1 MPQIGDTYLNLAD
14 GFKRSGAG
22 ESREAIIAELLS
34 QTNEIMLDAHAMP
47 ANDGASHISTVRT
60 GLPSTTWRKLYKGVP
75 VSKSTTQ
82 QVRDT
87 CGMLE
92 SFSSHDR
99 DLVDKQVMP
108 QRFRIIESRAHLEA
122 MGQEMAA
129 TFIYGDTAV
138 DPEKFMGLAPRYD
151 AYQDGDDT
159 KSSFNVIDAG
169 GEAADANTS
178 IWFVKWGDSTA
189 HFIYPKGSKAGLRHD
204 DLGLDTVEDSDGNPY
219 RAYRDHYKHDIGF
232 VVKDWRAIARVA
244 NIDVAEMRAGNA
256 AIEDFMLEAFYRT
269 DDTSGTMAI
278 YCNREVQ
285 VALHKRAKSQQ
296 NVNLTLETFEGR
308 KVVSF
313 LGAPIRRVRAI
324 RNDEA
329 LVPADV

>member
-1 MPQIGDTYLNLAD
+1 MFQIGDTYLNLAD
-14 GFKRSGAG
+14 GFKRSSSG
-22 ESREAIIAELLS
+22 ESREAIVVELLS
-34 QTNEIMLDAHAMP
+34 QTNEIMLDAHTMA
-47 ANDGASHISTVRT
+47 ANDGASHISTIRT
-60 GLPSTTWRKLYKGVP
+60 GLPATTWRKLYKGVP
-75 VSKSTTQ
+75 ASKSTTQ

-99 DLVDKQVMP
+99 DLVDKQSNP
-108 QRFRIIESRAHLEA
+108 RRFRIIESRAHLEA

-138 DPEKFMGLAPRYD
+138 DPEKFMGLSPRYN
-151 AYQDGDDT
+151 AYQTTDDT
-159 KSSFNVIDAG
+159 KSSYNVIDAG
-169 GEAADANTS
+169 GANADSNTS
-178 IWFVKWGDSTA
+178 IWFVKWSDSTA
-189 HFIYPKGSKAGLRHD
+189 HFIYPKESRAGLRHD
-204 DLGLDTVEDSDGNPY
+204 DIGLDTVDDDQGNPY
-219 RAYRDHYKHDIGF
+219 RAYRDHYKHDIGL
-232 VVKDWRAIARVA
+232 VVKDWRSIARVA
-244 NIDVAEMRAGNA
+244 NIDITDLRDGNV

-269 DDTSGTMAI
+269 DDTGGKMAI

-296 NVNLTLETFEGR
+296 NVNLSVETFEGK

-324 RNDEA
+324 RNDEP
-329 LVPADV
+329 LIPLDT